1 MYNYIVICMRLKKI
15 KDSDKI
21 VRESKYFIDNPS
33 VNKNNWNKVF
43 GNDSPIE
50 IEIGMGKG
58 DFIIS
63 KALNNPNINYIG
75 IEKYDSVLVYAKRK
89 LDNIEIPNLRIINID
104 AVNLLDIFGE
114 EISKIYLNFS
124 DPWPKKRHTKR
135 RLTYETFLSIYDKV
149 FVNKNVNIEMK
160 TDNDDLFEYS
170 LESFKEHGYKI
181 GKIDRNIDDFY
192 KTEYEKKFMEKGKNI
207 NFVSVNN

>member
-1 MYNYIVICMRLKKI
+1 MRLKKI

-21 VRESKYFIDNPS
+21 VRECKNFIDDPEKH
-33 VNKNNWNKVF
+33 KNNWNKVF
-43 GNDSPIE
+43 NNTNPIE

-58 DFIIS
+58 DFLIS

-75 IEKYDSVLVYAKRK
+75 IEKYDSVLVYVKRK
-89 LDNIEIPNLRIINID
+89 LDELNLENIKIINID
-104 AVNLLDIFGE
+104 ASNLLDVFGK

-135 RLTYETFLSIYDKV
+135 RLTYESFLNIYDQV
-149 FVNKNVNIEMK
+149 FVNQNVNIEMK

-170 LESFKEHGYKI
+170 LESFKEHGYEI
-181 GKIDRNIDDFY
+181 NKIDRNIDDLY
-192 KTEYEKKFMEKGKNI
+192 KTEYEKKFIEKGKNI
-207 NFVSVNN
+207 NFVAVTK

>member
-1 MYNYIVICMRLKKI
+1 MRLKKI

-21 VRESKYFIDNPS
+21 VRECKNFIDNPEKH
-33 VNKNNWNKVF
+33 NNNWNKVF
-43 GNDSPIE
+43 NNTNPIE

-58 DFIIS
+58 DFLIS

-89 LDNIEIPNLRIINID
+89 LDELNLDNLRIINID
-104 AVNLLDIFGE
+104 ASNLLDVFGK

-124 DPWPKKRHTKR
+124 DPWPKKRHAKR
-135 RLTYETFLSIYDKV
+135 RLTYETFLNIYDQV
-149 FVNKNVNIEMK
+149 FVNENVNIEMK

-170 LESFKEHGYKI
+170 IESFKEHGYNLN
-181 GKIDRNIDDFY
+181 KIDRDIDDVY
-192 KTEYEKKFMEKGKNI
+192 KTEYEKKFIEKGKNI
-207 NFVSVNN
+207 NFVSVSK

>member
-1 MYNYIVICMRLKKI
+1 MRLKKI

-21 VRESKYFIDNPS
+21 VRECKNFIDNTEKH
-33 VNKNNWNKVF
+33 KNNWNKVF
-43 GNDSPIE
+43 NNTNPIE

-58 DFIIS
+58 DFLIS

-89 LDNIEIPNLRIINID
+89 LDELNLENLRIINID
-104 AVNLLDIFGE
+104 ASNLLDVFGK

-124 DPWPKKRHTKR
+124 DPWPKKRHAKR
-135 RLTYETFLSIYDKV
+135 RLTYETFLNIYDQV
-149 FVNKNVNIEMK
+149 FVKDSVNIEMK

-181 GKIDRNIDDFY
+181 NTIDRNIDDVY
-192 KTEYEKKFMEKGKNI
+192 KTEYEKKFISRGKNI
-207 NFVSVNN
+207 NFVSINK

>member
-1 MYNYIVICMRLKKI
+1 MRLKKI

-21 VRESKYFIDNPS
+21 VRECKNFIDNPEKY
-33 VNKNNWNKVF
+33 KNNWNKVF
-43 GNDSPIE
+43 NNTNPIE

-58 DFIIS
+58 DFLIS

-89 LDNIEIPNLRIINID
+89 LDELNLDNLRIINID
-104 AVNLLDIFGE
+104 ASNLLDVFGK

-124 DPWPKKRHTKR
+124 DPWPKKRHAKR
-135 RLTYETFLSIYDKV
+135 RLTYETFLNIYDQV
-149 FVNKNVNIEMK
+149 FVNENVNIEMK

-170 LESFKEHGYKI
+170 IESFKEHGYLI
-181 GKIDRNIDDFY
+181 NKIDRDIDDIY
-192 KTEYEKKFMEKGKNI
+192 KTEYEKKFIEKGKNI
-207 NFVSVNN
+207 NFVSVSK

>member
-1 MYNYIVICMRLKKI
+1 MRLKKI
-15 KDSDKI
+15 KNSDKI
-21 VRESKYFIDNPS
+21 VRECKYFVDNPS
-33 VNKNNWNKVF
+33 KYKNKWNEVFENSNN
-43 GNDSPIE
+43 IE

-58 DFIIS
+58 DFLIN
-63 KALNNPNINYIG
+63 KALDNPNINYIG
-75 IEKYDSVLVYAKRK
+75 IEKYDSVLVYVKRK
-89 LDNIEIPNLRIINID
+89 LDELNINNLRIINID
-104 AVNLLDIFGE
+104 AINLLSVFGE

-124 DPWPKKRHTKR
+124 DPWPKKRHAKR

-170 LESFKEHGYKI
+170 LESFKEHGYKVN
-181 GKIDRNIDDFY
+181 KIDRNIDDEY

-207 NFVSVNN
+207 NFVSICK